1 VSPKTLRN
9 LLTALVILVLGAVVA
24 VALVKMGKKPERQA
38 PPATRPVVSAFLVSP
53 ETDPIRVKSFG
64 SVKAKRSISIVPR
77 VSGEVVEKSPHFEA
91 GGYFREGQTLLRIG
105 DTDYIMAAEQARANV
120 AQSEYSLALAQ
131 EEAQVAQREW
141 ERIGSDGLD
150 PDASSEPTALV
161 MHEPQLKLARANLQ
175 SAKAALDQ
183 AELNLDRCTITAPF
197 DGRVLDSSVDAGQFI
212 RSGANLGT
220 IYATDIA
227 EVTVTIADDD
237 LAWITVNYDAADGG
251 VPVDVSADFAG
262 ARHHWQGR
270 AVRLG
275 GAVDNRSRQV
285 SVVVEIPDPYQRS
298 GDRPSLIEGMF
309 VDVLFS
315 SEAPAG
321 AVVIPRSALRPNDKV
336 WVIDSDSRL
345 QIRDVQVA
353 RAGVEQ
359 AILTGGL
366 DRGERVC
373 TSNLQYV
380 TSGMPVQVEGAPLPA
395 KPAQDPSGAEEEK
408 GGDK

>member
-1 VSPKTLRN
+1 VSAKTLRN
-9 LLTALVILVLGAVVA
+9 LLTALVIVVVGLVVA
-24 VALVKMGKKPERQA
+24 MALKKIGSKPERQT
-38 PPATRPVVSAFLVSP
+38 PPVSRPVVSAFSVAP
-53 ETDPIRVKSFG
+53 ETVPIRVKSFG

-77 VSGEVVEKSPHFEA
+77 VSGEIVDKSPHFEA
-91 GGYFREGQTLLRIG
+91 GGYFSQGQTLLRI
-105 DTDYIMAAEQARANV
+105 DETDYILAAEQARANV
-120 AQSEYSLALAQ
+120 AQSEYNLARAE

-150 PDASSEPTALV
+150 PDADSEPTSLV
-161 MHEPQLKLARANLQ
+161 MHEPQLKLARANLE
-175 SAKAALDQ
+175 AARAALNQ
-183 AELNLDRCTITAPF
+183 AEMNLERCTINAPF

-212 RSGANLGT
+212 RSGTALGT

-237 LAWITVNYDAADGG
+237 LAWITVNYDADDGG

-275 GAVDNRSRQV
+275 GAVDSRSRLV
-285 SVVVEIPDPYQRS
+285 SVVVEIPDPYQRT
-298 GDRPSLIEGMF
+298 GNRPPLIEGMF

-315 SEAPAG
+315 TEPPAG
-321 AVVIPRSALRPNDKV
+321 AVVIPRSALRPNNKV
-336 WVIDSDSRL
+336 WIIDKESRL

-366 DRGERVC
+366 ATGERVC

-380 TSGMPVQVEGAPLPA
+380 TSGMPVRVEGDPAP
-395 KPAQDPSGAEEEK
+395 KPAGGREKSGEKK